1 MKKIKIKK
9 NTVGNSFSNFKRKIK
24 YQIDKKGIG
33 RFIFSVIM
41 IGLIIVSS
49 LLLIFAL
56 YIIISAPDFD
66 KDLLYSKE
74 ATIIYDINGNE
85 LARIG
90 SENRD
95 LITYND
101 LPQVFVDALVAT
113 EDSRFF
119 QHNGLDIARFLKAS
133 FKQIIGSDEGG
144 ASTLSM
150 QLVKKTFTQKNND
163 RETRI
168 QSFIRKFRDIY
179 ISVFKLENSYT
190 KEEIIEFY
198 ANSLWFGNDGSLNY
212 LGIYGVEQASQHFFG
227 KSITELTLAETSL
240 LVGMYQNPAFYNP
253 YRNPEGC
260 KNRQKIV
267 LKLMVLHGYITED
280 EKDEIIDIPIESLLI
295 EKEIGAKNENQAIID
310 LVIDEVEEKTGN
322 DPKNV
327 PMRIYTTIDP
337 DIQKIVNN
345 TAAGQYFTFYN
356 DLDEVGIAITDV
368 ETGAIVAL
376 SGGRNYVALG
386 LNRATNR
393 RQPGSTAKPFFD
405 YGPYIEYFNGSSGDY
420 FFDDPYSYSNGTPIS
435 DADHAYQGMITIRE
449 ALVGSRNITALQAF
463 QRVMAEDTSYIAD
476 YVHSFGIDFGSSL
489 YESASIGGFEGISP
503 IEMSAAYGAYARG
516 GYYIAPYLFNKIIYD
531 DGTIFEYK
539 PTKEKV
545 VSEETAYM
553 ITSSLI
559 SAVQNGWSGT
569 INVTGTEVA
578 GKTGTTNL
586 DYESIVKLG
595 VPDGTIPD
603 SWSASYSPEYSIAL
617 WYGYDKLHPEDPALN
632 MNTTTGWRARSEL
645 MAALANRIYS
655 TNRKFKV
662 PVGIV
667 RVEVEKYT
675 VPLQLPSEYTPEDMR
690 MVELFKEGMEP
701 TDVSIRYQK
710 LDAPTNGKATLN
722 TSNVELS
729 WSEIKKPL
737 AVDNNYLQQYFNDNY
752 GVFAS
757 KYYEKRVSDNS
768 TIFGQLG
775 YNIYQKNTDGS
786 LKSLGWTSNTHFIQA
801 VEPNKDYTFVIKASY
816 ELFKANESSGLEIKV
831 KTEKIDPELE
841 QTNPKDKDKDK
852 NKDKDKDKDTGLD

>member
-9 NTVGNSFSNFKRKIK
+9 KKVGNSLDNFKRRIK
-24 YQIDKKGIG
+24 YQIDKKGI
-33 RFIFSVIM
+33 RKFIFSVIM
-41 IGLIIVSS
+41 IGLIVVSS
-49 LLLIFAL
+49 LLLVFAL

-74 ATIIYDINGNE
+74 ATIIYDLNGNE

-90 SENRD
+90 RENRD

-133 FKQIIGSDEGG
+133 FKQLIGSDEGG

-198 ANSLWFGNDGSLNY
+198 ANSLWFGNDGNLNY

-227 KSITELTLAETSL
+227 KSISELTLAETSL

-260 KNRQKIV
+260 KNRQKTV

-280 EKDEIIDIPIESLLI
+280 EKDEIMAIPIESLLI

-337 DIQKIVNN
+337 DVQKIVNN
-345 TAAGQYFTFYN
+345 TADGQYFTFYN

-420 FFDDPYSYSNGTPIS
+420 FFDDPYTYSNGTPIS

-463 QRVMAEDTSYIAD
+463 QKVMAEDTSYIAD
-476 YVHSFGIDFGSSL
+476 YAHSFGIDFGGSL
-489 YESASIGGFEGISP
+489 YESASIGGFDGVSP

-516 GYYIAPYLFNKIIYD
+516 GYYIAPYIFSKIIYD
-531 DGTIFEYK
+531 DGTIYEYK

-586 DYESIVKLG
+586 DYETILKLG

-655 TNRKFKV
+655 TNRRFKV
-662 PVGIV
+662 PSGIV
-667 RVEVEKYT
+667 RIEVEKYT
-675 VPLQLPSEYTPEDMR
+675 VPLQLPSEYTPDDMR

-701 TDVSIRYQK
+701 TEVSVRYQK
-710 LDAPTNGKATLN
+710 LDTPTNGKAN
-722 TSNVELS
+722 INKSNVELS
-729 WSEIKKPL
+729 WNEIKTPL
-737 AVDNNYLQQYFNDNY
+737 AIDNNYLQQYFNDNY

-757 KYYEKRVSDNS
+757 KYYEKRISDNATS
-768 TIFGQLG
+768 FGQLG
-775 YNIYQKNTDGS
+775 YTIYQKNNDGT
-786 LKSLGWTSNTHFIQA
+786 LKSLGWTSNSHFIQA

-816 ELFKANESSGLEIKV
+816 ELFKANESGGLEIKI
-831 KTEKIDPELE
+831 KTEKVETDKDQPKPTEE
-841 QTNPKDKDKDK
+841 GKDKEKDK
-852 NKDKDKDKDTGLD
+852 NKDTGLD

>member
-710 LDAPTNGKATLN
+710 LDTPTNGKATLN

-786 LKSLGWTSNTHFIQA
+786 LKSLGWTSNTHFIQT

-816 ELFKANESSGLEIKV
+816 ELFKANESSGLEIKI
-831 KTEKIDPELE
+831 KTEKASPDNE
-841 QTNPKDKDKDK
+841 QTKPTENSKDKDKE
-852 NKDKDKDKDTGLD
+852 NNKDTGLD

>member
-1 MKKIKIKK
+1 MKKIKIKNK
-9 NTVGNSFSNFKRKIK
+9 KVVNSFDNFKRRIK
-24 YQIDKKGIG
+24 HQIDKKGVG
-33 RFIFSVIM
+33 KYIFSIIM

-49 LLLIFAL
+49 LLLVFAL

-74 ATIIYDINGNE
+74 ATIIYDIDGNE

-101 LPQVFVDALVAT
+101 LPQVFVDALIAT

-133 FKQIIGSDEGG
+133 FKQLIGSDEGG

-163 RETRI
+163 RETRV

-198 ANSLWFGNDGSLNY
+198 ANSLWFGNDGNLNY

-227 KSITELTLAETSL
+227 KSISELTLAETSL

-260 KNRQKIV
+260 KNRQKTV

-280 EKDEIIDIPIESLLI
+280 EKDEIMDIPIESLLI
-295 EKEIGAKNENQAIID
+295 EREIGAKNENQAIID
-310 LVIDEVEEKTGN
+310 LLIDEVEEKTGN

-327 PMRIYTTIDP
+327 PMRIYTTINP
-337 DIQKIVNN
+337 AVQEIVNN
-345 TAAGQYFTFYN
+345 AAAGDYFNFYT
-356 DLDEVGIAITDV
+356 DLDEVGIAVTDV

-420 FFDDPYSYSNGTPIS
+420 FFDDVYTYSNGTPIA

-449 ALVGSRNITALQAF
+449 ALIGSRNITALQAF
-463 QRVMAEDTSYIAD
+463 QKVMAEDSSYIAD

-489 YESASIGGFEGISP
+489 YESASIGGFDGISP

-516 GYYIAPYLFNKIIYD
+516 GYYIEPYLFSKIIYD

-559 SAVQNGWSGT
+559 SAVQNGWSGK

-586 DYESIVKLG
+586 DNETINKLG
-595 VPDGTIPD
+595 LPDGTIPD
-603 SWSASYSPEYSIAL
+603 SWTASYTSEYSIAL
-617 WYGYDKLHPEDPALN
+617 WYGYDKLHPEDPSLN
-632 MNTTTGWRARSEL
+632 MNTTTGWYARSEL

-655 TNRKFKV
+655 TNRTFKV
-662 PVGIV
+662 PSGIV

-675 VPLQLPSEYTPEDMR
+675 IPLQLPSEFTPADMR

-701 TDVSIRYQK
+701 TEVSIRYQK
-710 LDAPTNGKATLN
+710 LDAPTNGKASL
-722 TSNVELS
+722 SKKNVELS
-729 WSEIKKPL
+729 WTAIKTPL
-737 AVDNNYLQQYFNDNY
+737 AIDNNYLQQYFNDNY

-757 KYYEKRVSDNS
+757 QYYEKRITDNS
-768 TIFGQLG
+768 ATFGQLG
-775 YNIYQKNTDGS
+775 YTVYQKNSDGS
-786 LKSLGWTSNTHFIQA
+786 LTSLGWTSNSHFIQA
-801 VEPNKDYTFVIKASY
+801 VEPNKNYTFVIKSSY
-816 ELFKANESSGLEIKV
+816 ELFKANESSGLEIKI
-831 KTEKIDPELE
+831 KTEKADSNTEPTTPTES
-841 QTNPKDKDKDK
+841 NKD
-852 NKDKDKDKDTGLD
+852 KDKDKDKDTGLD

>member
-690 MVELFKEGMEP
+690 MVELFKDGMEP

-710 LDAPTNGKATLN
+710 LDTPTNGKATLN

-786 LKSLGWTSNTHFIQA
+786 LKSLGWTSNTHFIQT

-816 ELFKANESSGLEIKV
+816 ELFKANESSGLEIKI
-831 KTEKIDPELE
+831 KTEKASPDNE
-841 QTNPKDKDKDK
+841 QTKPTENSKDKDKE
-852 NKDKDKDKDTGLD
+852 NNKDTGLD